1 MSSITPSGKLSVVAP
16 LMRRGTMDVLDECR
30 GALGQQSHGL
40 QYQCRRALIVVI
52 AFVLASVF

>member
-16 LMRRGTMDVLDECR
+16 LMLSETKDVLDEYP
-30 GALGQQSHGL
+30 GAHGQQSHGL

-52 AFVLASVF
+52 AFVLAALL